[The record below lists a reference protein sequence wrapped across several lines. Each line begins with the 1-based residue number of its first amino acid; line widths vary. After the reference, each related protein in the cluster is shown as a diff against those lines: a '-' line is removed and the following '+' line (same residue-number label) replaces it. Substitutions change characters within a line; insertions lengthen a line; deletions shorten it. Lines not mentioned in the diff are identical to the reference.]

1 MEGLFSHRHKASWHV
16 LAPFRFLALPD
27 GRCLTEEEFKN
38 FYQDG
43 NAIAQ
48 SWKHDYNY
56 IILDKDGK
64 VVKDNLIP
72 KNLLEFIHRYYR
84 HVSMPN
90 SGARHAI
97 KVEKVDENNEAPA
110 KDDTLAKSDLAE
122 SENSADQKE
131 NKSQTKSETDHDAVQ
146 STTVSDDDQSK
157 SAVKDIAPSVNVSDI
172 KKSDSDS
179 ESVQTSEKAKI
190 SEGIN
195 EYTNASTSQT
205 NSQSSS
211 ISASQSTDSVSESQV
226 NK

>member
-1 MEGLFSHRHKASWHV
+1 MEGLFSHRHKALWHV

-84 HVSMPN
+84 HVSMSN
-90 SGARHAI
+90 SGARHVI
-97 KVEKVDENNEAPA
+97 KVEKVDENSKETA
-110 KDDTLAKSDLAE
+110 KADVSTKSDTVA
-122 SENSADQKE
+122 SEHPV
-131 NKSQTKSETDHDAVQ
+131 SQTKSETDHDAVQ

-157 SAVKDIAPSVNVSDI
+157 AAVKDIAPSVNVSDA
-172 KKSDSDS
+172 KKSNSDS
-179 ESVQTSEKAKI
+179 KSVQTSEKAKI